1 MKFDLTINC
10 DNAAFDDK
18 PQEEVARILRE
29 LASKL
34 CGYDLSYMNCGPL
47 RDNDG
52 NRHRLWNRVGEWE
65 YVPDCG

>member
-1 MKFDLTINC
+1 MKFNLTINC

-47 RDNDG
+47 RDNNG
-52 NRHRLWNRVGEWE
+52 NRVGEWE